1 MGALEIP
8 AGTYHRS
15 ISGNEDS
22 LLLNQSIRNPGL
34 KSSQC
39 CGNSWSSQP
48 SRPAPKPYKQAI
60 QVWIGVA
67 GLSLMLGPLVATL
80 LGSWQEFLRFL
91 INTGITVA
99 LLTSLGNAI
108 AKQGKWILLAEAAEA
123 GITLSSYPAT
133 PQLSQC
139 PEIGRLPG
147 ILLGMVVS
155 KPIPLHL

>member
-1 MGALEIP
+1 MAGCSVDPAMGALEIP

-60 QVWIGVA
+60 QVCIGVA
-67 GLSLMLGPLVATL
+67 GLTLMLDPLVATL

-99 LLTSLGNAI
+99 LLTYLGTPEKGNRNLDPI
-108 AKQGKWILLAEAAEA
+108 AAK
-123 GITLSSYPAT
+123 
-133 PQLSQC
+133 
-139 PEIGRLPG
+139 
-147 ILLGMVVS
+147 
-155 KPIPLHL
+155 

>member
-8 AGTYHRS
+8 VGTYHRS

-22 LLLNQSIRNPGL
+22 FLLNQSIRDPGL

-48 SRPAPKPYKQAI
+48 SRPAPKRYKQAI

-80 LGSWQEFLRFL
+80 LGSWPEFLRFF

-99 LLTSLGNAI
+99 LLTYWVMPLRNKVSGSCWQ
-108 AKQGKWILLAEAAEA
+108 KQRRPE
-123 GITLSSYPAT
+123 LS
-133 PQLSQC
+133 
-139 PEIGRLPG
+139 
-147 ILLGMVVS
+147 
-155 KPIPLHL
+155 

>member
-1 MGALEIP
+1 MEFPVHLRCSAVVAIVDCPDQGQFIRFLSLKQAAL
-8 AGTYHRS
+8 
-15 ISGNEDS
+15 
-22 LLLNQSIRNPGL
+22 QSIWVF
-34 KSSQC
+34 QE
-39 CGNSWSSQP
+39 
-48 SRPAPKPYKQAI
+48 
-60 QVWIGVA
+60 
-67 GLSLMLGPLVATL
+67 SL
-80 LGSWQEFLRFL
+80 F
-91 INTGITVA
+91 
-99 LLTSLGNAI
+99 GNAI